1 MWQPRIEGSVRRW
14 VLAGTVC
21 PVRWFPVSSSA
32 SFPTREAAFF
42 FAMIRGVCVK
52 QSAQRLAR
60 CYGLPCSTV
69 PERRVGLHAQPV
81 VRLDDGS
88 VVYWSRRSDLNL
100 RFLRLPAGTNFPPEA
115 PLPLPPEPV

>member
-1 MWQPRIEGSVRRW
+1 MGIGWDGLSRSVVPRFIQCVVSHPGSGV
-14 VLAGTVC
+14 
-21 PVRWFPVSSSA
+21 
-32 SFPTREAAFF
+32 F
-42 FAMIRGVCVK
+42 FAMMRGVCVK